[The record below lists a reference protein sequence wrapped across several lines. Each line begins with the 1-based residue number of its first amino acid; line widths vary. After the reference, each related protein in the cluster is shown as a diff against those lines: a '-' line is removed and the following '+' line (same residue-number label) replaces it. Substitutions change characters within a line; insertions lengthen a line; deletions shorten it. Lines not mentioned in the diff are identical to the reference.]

1 MIQLLRFFA
10 TGEDKP
16 LLEDR
21 PKIDQLYRRY
31 RLSVIWRSL
40 SAMASPIPAAWRNVE
55 GDFTIIVVFKTA
67 DTTDN
72 EGYSRSE

>member
-21 PKIDQLYRRY
+21 PNIDQLYRRY
-31 RLSVIWRSL
+31 RLSVMLAIT
-40 SAMASPIPAAWRNVE
+40 V
-55 GDFTIIVVFKTA
+55 
-67 DTTDN
+67 
-72 EGYSRSE
+72 GYGIAYTCRLAQR